1 MTDVTITSGA
11 RLAGF
16 GLLILTLI
24 VGGGNLWAT
33 HSEIHAAQAAQQQE
47 QAAQRKQG
55 EQELRTLCSTFGRL
69 GDLRPPPGAP
79 GKNPSRKYLQTQHDI
94 LAQISIDL
102 RCQEAGL

>member
-33 HSEIHAAQAAQQQE
+33 HSEIQSAAAAQRRE

-55 EQELRTLCSTFGRL
+55 EQELRTLCTTFGKAAAL
-69 GDLRPPPGAP
+69 KPPAGNPRT
-79 GKNPSRKYLQTQHDI
+79 NPSRAYLQGQHV
-94 LAQISIDL
+94 AWTAVVADL
-102 RCQEAGL
+102 HCPKGA